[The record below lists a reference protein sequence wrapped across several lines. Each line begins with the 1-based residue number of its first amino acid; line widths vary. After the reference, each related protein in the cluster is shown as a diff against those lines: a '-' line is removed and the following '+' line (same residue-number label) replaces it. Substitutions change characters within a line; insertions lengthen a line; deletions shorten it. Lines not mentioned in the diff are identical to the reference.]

1 MRRQR
6 GLLDEQ
12 DLRKRHR
19 TGDINDHH
27 PPFAAKGPDDADF
40 SSHSSQVL
48 AATNMVD
55 VLQRLPTEH
64 IQAASNLVE
73 RILRLSP
80 DKLQQMNKFLD
91 GLGPESGKGNLEGPV
106 MSGPTI
112 GTISSTSA
120 DQHEHPKSA
129 DEVALP
135 SKVPSPQ
142 VSHLNG
148 GIGRIKGKQPMDR
161 WARDSGTVQIANTVS
176 VQGPSDGNR
185 PPVLHLLQGLQHWLR
200 SAEEN
205 TRPPV
210 QHPMAPGQLSTVT
223 GFSDCRKVVESVLHD
238 YGREEAK
245 QLLDEAATKLSQHAC
260 EMCSAKSFYCLLLAM
275 FENHPQ
281 LRDFDSESFRNAVDA
296 HDFNAEQLS
305 AVLADKERPLLV
317 NAGPGTG
324 KTATLV
330 GRILFLLSQEISP
343 HRLIVITFTKNA
355 AETLKTRTSSLAGY
369 HRPIYLPFVRTIDSL
384 ASFYCRQFIENP
396 PSTLIADEEYIKRLL
411 DRLYESNPDIDASRT
426 SLENALSSLYR
437 SAHLPDALRPYA
449 ERITDIEHELW
460 REGICT
466 HRARLIRVVKHL
478 SSTPRLAEHFRNQY
492 YLLVDEFQDV
502 DRWQEMFIKHM
513 ISGNRSPQIEKSP
526 SPYRITVVGDD
537 DQTIYHF
544 RGATPEVMERFKKRF
559 DRHRLNEVTLL
570 LNYRTV
576 QSIIDF
582 NSSVIALAS
591 RRLKENKGA
600 FRSCVPAGSREMECR
615 DIGVCYETTL
625 DEACRHTYNTALK
638 LVAMENVPSSDIA
651 ILAYRNDECARFADF
666 CTAETPNVLAET
678 LISTI
683 HGAKGLER
691 GHVFVLLKIKNGK
704 IGVSG
709 EEERRRV
716 YVALTRA
723 KYTLH
728 IVFFGAPTTTTWC
741 TLMEEVMGPRSVS
754 WSQPRCNFAEGTED
768 LELSDQEGEEC
779 AAVSQMLHI
788 TPPISSYTQDSER
801 TTIGA
806 LSQEYMTGCS
816 LSYSP
821 TPSNLPGQ
829 LAPSSI
835 PLTTLSFHAATGP
848 FGPLLP
854 ETHSLSATKIASY
867 FITRCPRLLHRF
879 ATPLRVSLQNES
891 DTPISSLLKRS
902 GDDWERR
909 ITEWIEK
916 SGYMYSSREKVGS
929 AEQLIALIER
939 APSGHYIYEP
949 NIQVPVEVNA
959 MIGLARPGARL
970 HPRIRTIKPDFLHLT
985 RGENGITVVQI
996 IDAKFSTGI
1005 KAYQPAKNHQIT
1017 IDQVGQIWLPGPDR
1031 QTSGVNY
1038 PLELGERIPFS
1049 IPNITLG
1056 IRSFFTNELPIILSP
1071 EGEADFHLT
1080 TDCADCKYLNE
1091 CYSEAKERMDLMIV
1105 PGVNRRVKDFF
1116 EEFGIRDIEDLGSPN
1131 GKASR
1136 VIDKP
1141 SLRALSVKSSRLI
1154 HLNRP
1159 SLRIPCRSDQT
1170 LIVSISQ
1177 DPIDHTPLLLAYGI
1191 FEGTSLSSWKVYPVG
1206 TPTTVEAY
1214 INVLHSIMSAAETAG
1229 KSLTV
1234 WVGEAEELGNFGMML
1249 VDVLATGG
1257 TNNQVKK
1264 AAETILR
1271 TIVVDEAI
1279 GAAMKEGHA
1288 DPTRVHTGALCAV
1301 EEVRT
1306 MFALPFPV
1314 STISQLHHIMTG
1326 ADIVDVSAFVRE
1338 DPRGTLAVDIHN
1350 LRLSQNG
1357 NTEEM
1362 ERRVDSELFAYI
1374 NSTFA
1379 IIQNMYKA
1387 TTPLLLPIQE
1397 KPFTFAPPLQICT
1410 PLLSQLAY
1418 SRLMDATRDMQEL
1431 SQERLLAVSPMVVLP
1446 IKALDNGKSWQCQIM
1461 SETIDDQISTEPAAF
1476 TQYFVIPE
1484 DDQQLR
1490 TELLLHRDLSYSSM
1504 FRCDAFN
1511 RYQAKRAAD
1520 RGHASYLRVATIHF
1534 EDNVTSEHFILSFDT
1549 HTNLSVST
1557 QYLLFRRYTNQTLKP
1572 ALKHLQALD
1581 ADVVT
1586 QNIGRSDDEQTLPI
1600 VMRLVN
1606 GDILPSSKPN
1616 GIPMDGWWPIDED
1629 GCLAVDVG
1637 KKIALTRQHK
1647 VIIKAIQSRPVQ
1659 LLIGP
1664 PGTGKS
1670 FFLGAL
1676 ILSRLHQATVNR
1688 PTRSQIILLTAQTH
1702 SAIDTVIQKMLQHT
1716 NNPST
1721 GARIIRLTTSGS
1733 TPCLFEGKIIYHPTS
1748 SKRCQC
1754 SRKCTHTPL
1763 HDMLKAKRHVVIA
1776 GTVWALQKVAHV
1788 LPYMSEADVMLCIE
1802 EASLLPILETSVAL
1816 QLLPWCPRNGSLLM
1830 VGDHLQIGTLAKG
1843 RLGAKRDEGWLG
1855 ESLFN
1860 WIVRRGGEGVVPVSL
1875 VDTWRLNKV
1884 SASILRRFIGY
1895 SSYAP
1900 ATSEIA
1906 RQNIGQIIGR
1916 NPISRPEFQEHI
1928 RTAKSL
1934 LPVFATIVDRRKPM
1948 VMVILRDRT
1957 GKNSLIESAE
1967 AALAANV
1974 TNLLRRLPHSRP
1986 MAILHLITHHK
1997 KRLPLQQLLP
2007 ETPTSQIFTIHK
2019 SQGME
2024 SDVTLIL
2031 YASSHPSSET
2041 TFLFSRNLLN
2051 VALSRARSKC
2061 VIFLSDALLGCLSA
2075 LGDKSTAEGFELLT
2089 GLVEELKRRGTCF
2102 ELDCIDVMQEIRSED
2117 GAFSH

>member
-19 TGDINDHH
+19 TGDINH
-27 PPFAAKGPDDADF
+27 PQQPYTVKGSDDAD
-40 SSHSSQVL
+40 SSSQVL
-48 AATNMVD
+48 AATNLAD
-55 VLQRLPTEH
+55 VFQSLPAEH
-64 IQAASNLVE
+64 IRAASNLVE

-80 DKLQQMNKFLD
+80 DKLQRTNKFLD
-91 GLGPESGKGNLEGPV
+91 GLGPDESGKGNLEGPV
-106 MSGPTI
+106 VSGPTI
-112 GTISSTSA
+112 GTTSSTSA
-120 DQHEHPKSA
+120 DEHERPKPA
-129 DEVALP
+129 DKITLP
-135 SKVPSPQ
+135 FKVPSPQ
-142 VSHLNG
+142 VSHFNG
-148 GIGRIKGKQPMDR
+148 GIGRTKGKQPMDR
-161 WARDSGTVQIANTVS
+161 WARDSRTIQNTSTVPF
-176 VQGPSDGNR
+176 QGPSDGNR

-205 TRPPV
+205 SRPPL
-210 QHPMAPGQLSTVT
+210 QDPLARGQLSNVT
-223 GFSDCRKVVESVLHD
+223 GFSDCRKVVENVLHD
-238 YGREEAK
+238 YGREETK
-245 QLLDEAATKLSQHAC
+245 QMLDEAATKLSQRVC
-260 EMCSAKSFYCLLLAM
+260 ELCSTTPFYCLLLAL

-281 LRDFDSESFRNAVDA
+281 LREFHAESFRNAVDA
-296 HDFNAEQLS
+296 HDFNPEQLS

-330 GRILFLLSQEISP
+330 GRILFLLSQQISP

-355 AETLKTRTSSLAGY
+355 AETLKTRISSLAGY
-369 HRPIYLPFVRTIDSL
+369 HRPINLPFVRTIDSL
-384 ASFYCRQFIENP
+384 ASFYCRQFIEDP
-396 PSTLIADEEYIKRLL
+396 PNTVIPDEEYIKKLL
-411 DRLYESNPDIDASRT
+411 DRLYESNPDIEASRT

-437 SAHLPDALRPYA
+437 TAHLCDALRPYA
-449 ERITDIEHELW
+449 ERITEIEHELW

-478 SSTPRLAEHFRNQY
+478 SSTPQLAEHFRDQY

-513 ISGNRSPQIEKSP
+513 ISGSRSPGIEKSP
-526 SPYRITVVGDD
+526 RPYRITVVGDD

-544 RGATPEVMERFKKRF
+544 RGAAPEVMERFKKRF
-559 DRHRLNEVTLL
+559 DRHHLNEVTLL
-570 LNYRTV
+570 SNYRTI

-591 RRLKENKGA
+591 RRQKENKGA
-600 FRSCVPAGSREMECR
+600 FRSCVPAGSREMNCS

-625 DEACRHTYNTALK
+625 DEACRHTYKTASK

-651 ILAYRNDECARFADF
+651 ILAYRNDECSRFTDF
-666 CTAETPNVLAET
+666 CTAETTNVLAET

-691 GHVFVLLKIKNGK
+691 GHVFVLLKLKNGK

-728 IVFFGAPTTTTWC
+728 IVFFGAPTTMTWR
-741 TLMEEVMGPRSVS
+741 TLMEEFMESRSVS
-754 WSQPRCNFAEGTED
+754 WSQPRCIFAEVTED
-768 LELSDQEGEEC
+768 LELSDHEEEDG
-779 AAVSQMLHI
+779 AAVSQKLHI
-788 TPPISSYTQDSER
+788 ATPMSCPTQDSER

-806 LSQEYMTGCS
+806 LSQENMTGCS

-829 LAPSSI
+829 PTPSSL
-835 PLTTLSFHAATGP
+835 PLTSLSLHDVTGT

-867 FITRCPRLLHRF
+867 FITRCPRLLHRL
-879 ATPLRVSLQNES
+879 ATPLVAFQNGN

-916 SGYMYSSREKVGS
+916 SGYMCSSREKVGS

-939 APSGHYIYEP
+939 VPSGHYIYEP

-959 MIGLARPGARL
+959 MIGLARSGARL
-970 HPRIRTIKPDFLHLT
+970 QPRIKTIKPDFLHLT
-985 RGENGITVVQI
+985 RAENGTTVLQI

-1005 KAYQPAKNHQIT
+1005 KAYQKIQVSLYSMILQSMLQLAKNHQIV
-1017 IDQVGQIWLPGPDR
+1017 IDQVGQIWLPGSDR
-1031 QTSGVNY
+1031 QPSGVNY
-1038 PLELGERIPFS
+1038 PLEPGERIPFS

-1056 IRSFFTNELPIILSP
+1056 IRSFFTNELPSILSP

-1080 TDCADCKYLNE
+1080 PDCADCKYLNE
-1091 CYSEAKERMDLMIV
+1091 CYNEAKEKMDLMIV
-1105 PGVNRRVKDFF
+1105 PGVNRRVKDLCG
-1116 EEFGIRDIEDLGSPN
+1116 ELGIRDIEDLGSPN
-1131 GKASR
+1131 EKASR

-1141 SLRALSVKSSRLI
+1141 ALRALSVKSSRLI

-1170 LIVSISQ
+1170 LIISISQ
-1177 DPIDHTPLLLAYGI
+1177 DPIDHTPLLLGYGI
-1191 FEGTSLSSWKVYPVG
+1191 FAGTSLSSWKVYPVG

-1234 WVGEAEELGNFGMML
+1234 WVGEAEELGNFGVML
-1249 VDVLATGG
+1249 VDVLAKGG
-1257 TNNQVKK
+1257 TNSQVKI
-1264 AAETILR
+1264 AAETMLR

-1301 EEVRT
+1301 EEART

-1350 LRLSQNG
+1350 LRISQNG
-1357 NTEEM
+1357 NIEEM
-1362 ERRVDSELFAYI
+1362 ERRVDSELFTYI

-1379 IIQNMYKA
+1379 VIQNMYKV

-1397 KPFTFAPPLQICT
+1397 KPFTFVPPLQIRT

-1461 SETIDDQISTEPAAF
+1461 SEAIDDQISTEPAAF

-1520 RGHASYLRVATIHF
+1520 RGHASYLCVATIHF
-1534 EDNVTSEHFILSFDT
+1534 EDN
-1549 HTNLSVST
+1549 
-1557 QYLLFRRYTNQTLKP
+1557 YLLFRRYTNQTLKP
-1572 ALKHLQALD
+1572 ALNHLQALD

-1586 QNIGRSDDEQTLPI
+1586 QNIGRSDDEQTLPV

-1606 GDILPSSKPN
+1606 GDVLPSSKPN
-1616 GIPMDGWWPIDED
+1616 GIPMNGWWPIDED
-1629 GCLAVDVG
+1629 GCLAVDAG
-1637 KKIALTRQHK
+1637 KKITLTRQHK

-1676 ILSRLHQATVNR
+1676 ILSRIHQAIVHR
-1688 PTRSQIILLTAQTH
+1688 PTRSQIILLAAQTH

-1716 NNPST
+1716 NSPDI
-1721 GARIIRLTTSGS
+1721 GARIIRLTTSES
-1733 TPCLFEGKIIYHPTS
+1733 TPRLFEGKIIYYTTT

-1754 SRKCTHTPL
+1754 SRKCSHTPL
-1763 HDMLKAKRHVVIA
+1763 QNMLKAKRHVVIA

-1816 QLLPWCPRNGSLLM
+1816 QLLPWCPRNGSVLM

-1884 SASILRRFIGY
+1884 SASILRRFVGY

-1934 LPVFATIVDRRKPM
+1934 VPVFATIVDRRKPM

-1957 GKNSLIESAE
+1957 RKSSLIESAE

-1986 MAILHLITHHK
+1986 MSILHLITHHK

-2007 ETPTSQIFTIHK
+2007 ETPTPQIFTIHK

-2061 VIFLSDALLGCLSA
+2061 VIFLSEPLLGCLSA

-2089 GLVEELKRRGTCF
+2089 GLVEELKRRGTFF
-2102 ELDCIDVMQEIRSED
+2102 ELDCIDVMQEIRSEID
-2117 GAFSH
+2117 TLT